1 MRSCVQGR
9 SFYPTMARGVF
20 ANLTQTPAGDFALR
34 SSYDPGFV
42 AALKR
47 DVPTSERRWD
57 GNSKVWL
64 ISPRSAGVVAGLV
77 TQYYGLPCSVKA
89 RAVTP
94 RSETKLVRM
103 EYLGTAKDR
112 GGPEPVAF
120 GYADGDWTLALPL
133 SVLKGWFGVGGD
145 DTPGRPGDASTLY
158 AVLAVSKKA
167 TPEEIK
173 AAYRRLARQWH
184 PDVCHEPDAKEQ
196 FLRIKAAYDV
206 LSDPG
211 QRQKYNLGLAFADSI
226 GRAESYV
233 TQLSNND
240 WRPPL
245 RCGWLLVEGVLS
257 LGRLQ
262 VSQILGWEDITDPHG
277 RVMVSSWPAGATTF
291 DVQWV

>member
-1 MRSCVQGR
+1 
-9 SFYPTMARGVF
+9 MARGVF
-20 ANLTQTPAGDFALR
+20 ANLTQTPQGDFALR

-47 DVPTSERRWD
+47 DVPAGERRWD

-64 ISPRSAGVVAGLV
+64 ISPRSAGIVAGLV
-77 TQYYGLPCSVKA
+77 TQHYGVPCSVRVSAAA
-89 RAVTP
+89 RVT
-94 RSETKLVRM
+94 ETKLVRM

-112 GGPEPVAF
+112 GGDEPVAF

-133 SVLKGWFGVGGD
+133 SVLKGWFGVAD
-145 DTPGRPGDASTLY
+145 DTPGRPEAAGTLY
-158 AVLAVSKKA
+158 AVLAVGKDA
-167 TPEEIK
+167 TPEDIK
-173 AAYRRLARQWH
+173 RSYRRLARQWH
-184 PDVCHEPDAKEQ
+184 PDVCREPDAHEQ

-211 QRQKYNLGLAFADSI
+211 QRQKYNLGLAFADSV

-245 RCGWLLVEGVLS
+245 RCGWLLVEGISS
-257 LGRLQ
+257 LGRLNVQ
-262 VSQILGWEDITDPHG
+262 KILGWEDITDALG
-277 RVMVSSWPAGATTF
+277 RTMVSSWPAGANTF
-291 DVQWV
+291 SVQWV